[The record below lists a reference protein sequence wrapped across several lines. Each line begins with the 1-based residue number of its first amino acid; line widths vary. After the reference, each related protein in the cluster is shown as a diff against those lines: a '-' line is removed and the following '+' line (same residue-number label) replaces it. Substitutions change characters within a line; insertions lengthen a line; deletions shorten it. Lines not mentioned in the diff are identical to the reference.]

1 MACQGK
7 FTLKSDDLML
17 KNTHQDETKDHYY
30 MNRAYV
36 SDSIR
41 EDTGFYDK
49 TSYGVKNPKEQVK
62 RYNINNRHPD
72 TEITED
78 DETTY
83 NRNSSFISDTKDIDE
98 DKSNS
103 EENNKEETHNVSIEH
118 IEKQFMYDVHETP
131 PIHLT
136 IMFALQVCYLNFMK
150 YLRIKLLICVRQL

>member
-7 FTLKSDDLML
+7 FTSKSDNLML
-17 KNTHQDETKDHYY
+17 KNTHQDKTKDHYY
-30 MNRAYV
+30 MNRSYV

-41 EDTGFYDK
+41 EDTGIYDK
-49 TSYGVKNPKEQVK
+49 TSNDNPKEQVN
-62 RYNINNRHPD
+62 RNNINDRHSD

-83 NRNSSFISDTKDIDE
+83 NRNSSFISDTEDIDE

-103 EENNKEETHNVSIEH
+103 EGNNKEETHGVSIEH

-136 IMFALQVCYLNFMK
+136 IMFALQVC
-150 YLRIKLLICVRQL
+150 